1 MANFLWTD
9 DLSTGNELID
19 GDHRRLIN
27 MVNALFD
34 SMAKGH
40 ANEIISKVLHNL
52 IIYTKEHF
60 SREEA
65 EMLRVR
71 YAASISHKSE
81 HTKLINQVAA
91 LKASLDAGEKI
102 NVMKVSSFLGDWLRN
117 HILTADTKLAA
128 ALKSG
133 TGAVA

>member
-1 MANFLWTD
+1 MAQFLWTD
-9 DLSTGNELID
+9 DLCTGNEFID
-19 GDHRRLIN
+19 GDHRKLIS

-60 SREEA
+60 GREEA
-65 EMLRVR
+65 EMKRIR
-71 YAASISHKSE
+71 YAAWISHKSE
-81 HTKLINQVAA
+81 HTKLIDQVAE

-102 NVMKVSSFLGDWLRN
+102 NILTVSSFLGDWLRN
-117 HILTADTKLAA
+117 HILTVDKKLAA
-128 ALKSG
+128 ALKSQMQTAG
-133 TGAVA
+133 

>member
-19 GDHRRLIN
+19 GDHRKLIS

-34 SMAKGH
+34 SMAKGR
-40 ANEIISKVLHNL
+40 ANEIISKVLNNL

-60 SREEA
+60 GREEA
-65 EMLRVR
+65 EMQRIR
-71 YAASISHKSE
+71 YAASISHKSQ
-81 HTKLINQVAA
+81 HTKLISQVAE

-102 NVMKVSSFLGDWLRN
+102 NVLAVSSFLSDWLRN
-117 HILTADTKLAA
+117 HILTVDMKLAA
-128 ALKSG
+128 ALKDQMS
-133 TGAVA
+133 TA

>member
-19 GDHRRLIN
+19 GDHRKLIN

-65 EMLRVR
+65 EMLRIR

-81 HTKLINQVAA
+81 HTKLISQVAA

-102 NVMKVSSFLGDWLRN
+102 NVMAVSSFLGNWLRD
-117 HILTADTKLAA
+117 HILTVDKKLAA
-128 ALKSG
+128 ALKSE
-133 TGAVA
+133 TGATA